1 MSKKITINQ
10 IDEKE
15 LLGKLK
21 STIID
26 TITMHARPRPAS
38 RDPLLTV
45 PEACAYLRISRST
58 LYRFIAMGYI
68 VPLKSGRRSLFRT
81 SHIEAILVKQNI
93 NTLNTKNN

>member
-10 IDEKE
+10 LDEDA

-21 STIID
+21 STIVD
-26 TITMHARPRPAS
+26 TIIMHTRPKPVS

-68 VPLKSGRRSLFRT
+68 VPLKSGRRSLFKT
-81 SHIEAILVKQNI
+81 SHVEAILIKQNI
-93 NTLNTKNN
+93 NTLNTKKS